1 MNEKYADYIKQEK
14 LIKAVAEFGKAGYDL
29 DDSLIDETME
39 YIERDYAQISVHVL
53 EKLLDVHPEIW
64 EIINSLE

>member
-1 MNEKYADYIKQEK
+1 MTLGERYKQLK
-14 LIKAVAEFGKAGYDL
+14 TDMDMAETLYNRWDIG
-29 DDSLIDETME
+29 ETME

-53 EKLLDVHPEIW
+53 EALLETHPEIW

>member
-1 MNEKYADYIKQEK
+1 MTLGERYKQLK
-14 LIKAVAEFGKAGYDL
+14 TDMDMAETLYNRWDIG
-29 DDSLIDETME
+29 ETME

-53 EKLLDVHPEIW
+53 ETLLDAHPEIW

>member
-1 MNEKYADYIKQEK
+1 MTLGECYKQLK
-14 LIKAVAEFGKAGYDL
+14 TDMDMAEALYNRWDIGEA
-29 DDSLIDETME
+29 IE

-53 EKLLDVHPEIW
+53 EALLETHPEIW

>member
-1 MNEKYADYIKQEK
+1 MTLGERYKQLK
-14 LIKAVAEFGKAGYDL
+14 TDMDMAEALYNRWDIG
-29 DDSLIDETME
+29 ETME

-64 EIINSLE
+64 EMVNSLE